1 MPGRIRAV
9 SRKGRIFRNPD
20 IFVRGDWGRFGFRT
34 CVGENPAGKAAGE
47 TAGNVAA
54 NRSRSG
60 RRDGSG
66 QVSGRTRSCF
76 FDFGLRLVR
85 FRPDNLRNGRG
96 QRLSTILG
104 KRLAREKNRFIC
116 NSARCRGTG
125 SLRRAMVKAALRRTT
140 RFETTR
146 LAAAIFRAALI
157 AATIVVAARLASARF
172 AALRRS
178 VFGGRQVAAA
188 HAWALRASA
197 AMATATAAPASATAT
212 ITASVTTT
220 ISAAAVILAAAI
232 AAGAWR
238 VILSGIVV
246 GRKIL
251 RRGGVRIRLAL
262 FGMARVS
269 IVMHFGGVRG
279 EGFVASDVI
288 FHGARLLVS
297 RERIVVRRIIVKRFV
312 VNRFVRDVLAVS
324 LVRRYFLLVRGASV
338 GERFARKQLDDI

>member
-1 MPGRIRAV
+1 M
-9 SRKGRIFRNPD
+9 
-20 IFVRGDWGRFGFRT
+20 
-34 CVGENPAGKAAGE
+34 
-47 TAGNVAA
+47 
-54 NRSRSG
+54 
-60 RRDGSG
+60 
-66 QVSGRTRSCF
+66 
-76 FDFGLRLVR
+76 R
-85 FRPDNLRNGRG
+85 FRLGNLRNGRG

-104 KRLAREKNRFIC
+104 KRLAREKNGFIC

-220 ISAAAVILAAAI
+220 ISAAAVILTAAI
-232 AAGAWR
+232 AATTGARR

-288 FHGARLLVS
+288 FHGAGLLVS